1 MRKGISEG
9 VIWSERERRREGGRE
24 GERER
29 EDAASGKWLLQPQAY
44 PDTPKR
50 HQGGE
55 RERRA
60 REREE
65 ERERLGK

>member
-1 MRKGISEG
+1 MRKGIREG
-9 VIWSERERRREGGRE
+9 VIWSERERERMREGGRE
-24 GERER
+24 RKRER

-55 RERRA
+55 RER
-60 REREE
+60 EQ

>member
-1 MRKGISEG
+1 MSEG
-9 VIWSERERRREGGRE
+9 VIWSERVKRRDGEGRREVER
-24 GERER
+24 ERER

-55 RERRA
+55 RESESNRA
-60 REREE
+60 RKREE
-65 ERERLGK
+65 D